1 MVPLVKD
8 VANARTADADKNAGI
23 TLKRLVVRGGGL
35 EREGGRRKK
44 NELVDQELSE
54 ASFHP

>member
-35 EREGGRRKK
+35 EREGGRR
-44 NELVDQELSE
+44 EEE
-54 ASFHP
+54 